1 MSEHADIRDMLLDA
15 AGLTLERLPML
26 NVIYDRLA
34 TFCADALRHMT
45 ASQPYFSLSSVENS
59 RIGDILDGYEANAI
73 VGVFHVPTW
82 DSHLLVGFDR
92 DFMFTMIEALLGS
105 DGSEPPVEEERSF
118 SNVEVRVAR
127 AIFELIGK
135 ALRSAFGLV
144 AEIQIKFER
153 SETRMDFAVI
163 GRRSNPAVVAK
174 YLLQAINR
182 GGEMFVAI
190 PQSALSPMRRVLSS
204 LISSESTSRDPNW
217 ARQIHDEV
225 QRTEVE
231 VRGVIE
237 ERGFTLG
244 DVARFQVGQMLMLQ
258 ATPRSPIRLQSNDQ
272 PLFWTRLGHADGHYT
287 LRVEEPID
295 QKEEF
300 IDDILFG

>member
-1 MSEHADIRDMLLDA
+1 MSDHADIRDMLLDA

-45 ASQPYFSLSSVENS
+45 ALQPYFSLSSVENS
-59 RIGDILDGYEANAI
+59 RIGDILDSYEANAI
-73 VGVFHVPTW
+73 VGVFHAPTW

-92 DFMFTMIEALLGS
+92 DFVFTMIEALLGS

-144 AEIQIKFER
+144 ADVQIRFER

-163 GRRSNPAVVAK
+163 GRRSNPAVVSK

-190 PQSALSPMRRVLSS
+190 PQSALTPMRRSLSS
-204 LISSESTSRDPNW
+204 LVSSESNGRDPNW

-225 QRTEVE
+225 QRTEV
-231 VRGVIE
+231 VLRGVIE
-237 ERGFTLG
+237 ERGFTL
-244 DVARFQVGQMLMLQ
+244 DVVACFKVGQTLLLQ
-258 ATPRSPIRLQSNDQ
+258 ATPRTPIRLQSTDQ
-272 PLFWTRLGHADGHYT
+272 PLFWTRIGQHEGHYT
-287 LRVEEPID
+287 LSIEEPID
-295 QKEEF
+295 HKQEF